1 MAGNVL
7 VVVDMQKD
15 FVDGALGTPEAQA
28 IVPAVVAKV
37 RGWQGRVLLTQY
49 THYANYLDTQ
59 EGKHLPVPHCV
70 EGTPGWKLVPE
81 LAEYVREHDCLV
93 LRKNSFGSLAVA
105 LDLQQ
110 WNEQDPIGEIE
121 VIGLCTDICVV
132 SNALLIKAAVP
143 EIPVSVDS
151 SCCAGVTPALHEAA
165 LATLRSCQ
173 VRVY

>member
-1 MAGNVL
+1 MAGKVL

-37 RGWQGRVLLTQY
+37 RGWQGRVLFTQD

-93 LRKNSFGSLAVA
+93 LRKTVSDLWRLPWTCSSGMSRIPSGKSKSSACAQIFA
-105 LDLQQ
+105 LY
-110 WNEQDPIGEIE
+110 PMP
-121 VIGLCTDICVV
+121 C
-132 SNALLIKAAVP
+132 
-143 EIPVSVDS
+143 
-151 SCCAGVTPALHEAA
+151 
-165 LATLRSCQ
+165 
-173 VRVY
+173 